1 MKNVLRATPWLVLL
15 LLSACRSED
24 IHYSRA
30 LFRHI
35 PDEPELLVLVRPND
49 IAKLAEMAVSQL
61 KFEEFFDERFQID
74 AAALDRY
81 KGVAEE
87 MMKALGIPW
96 PAVESIGFFLYFQR
110 PILLIS
116 GDFTKQS
123 VSGKLLELGFKQN
136 DNGFFDY
143 IYHEQKLNIPEDGLI
158 MLAEETLLDDISYIP
173 EERRLWNRPDFSEY
187 RLTSPL
193 NNSVFVWTHPPDN
206 FLPDFKYR
214 DDLGDL
220 SLAMN
225 FKRNFSL
232 KATIRVKDP
241 EKAVYLYDIFF
252 GVVKL
257 SSGFFGDD
265 EDYGPVFSGIKVTR
279 NQAQVEASLIINHDQ
294 LKSLK
299 ERFVDDIQ
307 NPDSKSFTKFRS
319 FMDGFQ

>member
-1 MKNVLRATPWLVLL
+1 MKNVLRAIACLALV
-15 LLSACRSED
+15 LLSACRSEEVQ
-24 IHYSRA
+24 YSRA

-49 IAKLAEMAVSQL
+49 IAKLAEMAISQM
-61 KFEEFFDERFQID
+61 KFQEFFDERFKID

-81 KGVAEE
+81 KDVAEE
-87 MMKALGIPW
+87 MMIALGIPW
-96 PAVESIGFFLYFQR
+96 DSVESVGFFLYFKR

-116 GDFTKQS
+116 GDFTKPD
-123 VSGKLLELGFKQN
+123 VTGKLTELGFKQN

-143 IYHEQKLNIPEDGLI
+143 IYHEQKLNVPEDGLI

-193 NNSVFVWTHPPDN
+193 NNSLFLWTHPPDD

-225 FKRNFSL
+225 FQSNFSL
-232 KATIRVKDP
+232 KVTIRVKDP
-241 EKAVYLYDIFF
+241 EKAVYLHDIFF

-257 SSGFFGDD
+257 SSGLFGDD
-265 EDYGPVFSGIKVTR
+265 EDYGPVFNGIKVAR
-279 NQAQVEASLIINHDQ
+279 NQSQVEASLVIPRDQ
-294 LKSLK
+294 LASLK
-299 ERFVDDIQ
+299 DRIVDDIQ
-307 NPDSKSFTKFRS
+307 NPNSKTFTKFRS